1 MHALVASRI
10 ALFEERLAQTLRSDV
25 TLIEA
30 IGTDLASAGGKRLRP
45 SLAFLASDVVG
56 ADLHTGMSVALSV
69 ELLHSASLLHDDLID
84 DASTRRGAAAAFR
97 RYGNVVSVMSGDFM
111 LARVLSLLADAANH
125 AFTKRMAET
134 AARICEGEVLQFEM
148 ATLESW
154 SLSAYRSVIEGKTA
168 VLLAT
173 ALQGPAL
180 LHGSDASVAAAL
192 HDFGMAYGRAFQ
204 MQDDRLDLLGDPAT
218 LGKPVGSDLREGK
231 GTFAVLT
238 LIERGVDEA
247 VSILRRHASEPGD
260 VERMRQL
267 VHVHGID
274 EVVEASIRHELDA
287 ARAALSRLPP
297 GEAVDALASIVALES
312 VRTT

>member
-1 MHALVASRI
+1 
-10 ALFEERLAQTLRSDV
+10 
-25 TLIEA
+25 
-30 IGTDLASAGGKRLRP
+30 
-45 SLAFLASDVVG
+45 LAFLASDVVG

-134 AARICEGEVLQFEM
+134 AARICEGEVLQFET

-267 VHVHGID
+267 VHAHGID

-312 VRTT
+312 VRTN